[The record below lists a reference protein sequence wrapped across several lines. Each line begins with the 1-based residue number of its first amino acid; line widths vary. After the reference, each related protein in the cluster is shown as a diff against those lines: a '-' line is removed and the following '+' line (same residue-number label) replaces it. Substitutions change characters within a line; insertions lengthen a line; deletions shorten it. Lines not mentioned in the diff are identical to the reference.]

1 LPGSERERWC
11 STSTKGNVQNGGE
24 REISSISLAGSRG
37 GDQEGEREMV
47 VVELGFS
54 GRVAR
59 VWSILVHRAGGLER
73 KEKERE
79 GREKWWR

>member
-1 LPGSERERWC
+1 
-11 STSTKGNVQNGGE
+11 
-24 REISSISLAGSRG
+24 
-37 GDQEGEREMV
+37 MV